1 MQQVWK
7 DDAAV
12 NSMLRARFR
21 EEKKERKAKE
31 EERNRVRNFG
41 LELVGELE
49 LEDVQRAR
57 TTLFRGMDNYRQNRL
72 LKRECIRSE
81 SIFKKK
87 EPAKGHASE

>member
-12 NSMLRARFR
+12 NSLLRARFR

-41 LELVGELE
+41 MELVGELE
-49 LEDVQRAR
+49 HEDV
-57 TTLFRGMDNYRQNRL
+57 
-72 LKRECIRSE
+72 
-81 SIFKKK
+81 
-87 EPAKGHASE
+87 